1 MYIRLGTVSLP
12 GQFPRLR
19 EEWEGLR
26 IEGLKMRLRLRMRF
40 AHSYGRFKILLASC
54 GVATSLPNSFAIL
67 TTRSTSSALFL
78 ARTPFE

>member
-1 MYIRLGTVSLP
+1 MYVRVGTLILP

-26 IEGLKMRLRLRMRF
+26 IEELEIGDKSKNTFRALLPHTQDSSCLR
-40 AHSYGRFKILLASC
+40 
-54 GVATSLPNSFAIL
+54 GVATSLPNSLAIL